1 MASAALAQAQ
11 QGITTTSSYGAA
23 EVMAAYLA
31 ELDASPKTADT
42 YRKALRQYTAWLAGE
57 GVALDHTTR
66 AHVMAYKR
74 HLQDTRSAA
83 TTNAYLVAVRSLYT
97 WLNGRTGYP
106 NVADGIKGVRASNQ
120 SSKDALTIAQA
131 RDIITAPAEGEQG
144 LRDHAML
151 VLMVRRGLRTIEVSR
166 ANVEDMRPVNGV
178 MCLYVQGKG
187 HSAKDDFV
195 VLGDECERAIR
206 AYLKARGKVEPTAP
220 LFAATGN
227 RNRGGRMTTRSIS
240 RVAKEAMREQ
250 GIDSPRLTAHSMRHT
265 AVTLALVGGATVQEA
280 QAMARHAS
288 VNTTMRYA
296 HNLDRAK
303 AVAEHRI
310 DAVLAGATCVA

>member
-1 MASAALAQAQ
+1 MATEQITKTENTN
-11 QGITTTSSYGAA
+11 GITSAYATADVLAA
-23 EVMAAYLA
+23 FLD
-31 ELDASPKTADT
+31 ELDASDKTRDT
-42 YRKALRQYTAWLAGE
+42 YRKALRQYVAWLDRE
-57 GVALDHTTR
+57 GVRLDQTTR
-66 AHVMAYKR
+66 AHVMAYKT
-74 HLQDTRSAA
+74 HLRETKSAA

-106 NVADGIKGVRASNQ
+106 NVAQGVKGVRTTAQ

-131 RDIITAPAEGEQG
+131 RDVITAPAEGEQG

-151 VLMVRRGLRTIEVSR
+151 SLMLRRGLRTIEVSR

-206 AYLKARGKVEPTAP
+206 SYLKARGSVDPAAP

-240 RVAKEAMREQ
+240 RVAKQAMKEQ
-250 GIDSPRLTAHSMRHT
+250 GIDSPRITAHSMRHT
-265 AVTLALVGGATVQEA
+265 AVTLALLGGATVQEA

-288 VNTTMRYA
+288 VTTTMRYA

-303 AVAEHRI
+303 AKAEHSV
-310 DAVLAGATCVA
+310 DAVLAC